1 MNRHHP
7 YGGGGYD
14 GQRGGSF
21 SGPGPERHHRGGGRG
36 RGNFGRGRGGGG
48 GGSGGG
54 GYGQSTGGGASY
66 DGNMSYSAYDQP
78 QEDMNGYNS
87 NYDSSNSYY
96 QNLGGSSQYGYNQGY
111 GKQEDDTVFEEDSLG
126 RIRRPVRK
134 DRDDKVHDSI
144 IEQRIQRE
152 RPCRT
157 LFIRNIKYETNSSDV
172 RRLFEEHGDIKT
184 FFDLISTRGMVFVTY
199 YDLRAAE
206 RARERLQGSE
216 ISGRPIDVHYS
227 LPRDDRGEDKN
238 SLQGCLQVT
247 LRNSPSGQMIDD
259 NEVRRKFQQFGD
271 VKSVQP
277 VGERIDSRYV
287 EFYDTRACDDAY
299 DRLRHQSLQDG
310 VMDISFAWDVNDG
323 GAQGS
328 HRPNNWEEGGRRG
341 GRGGGGRGR
350 GGGRGGRGGGG
361 GNRGGPDDDYER
373 KDTFGRER
381 GGGRGGRGG
390 GGGGG
395 AGRYEDDWSNR
406 KDNFNDRYEG
416 PRFGPNSNNFGTNT
430 AGPTFNPPPPAPL
443 QPQSSDD
450 RLEQAKKVQQLL
462 AALKQPASN
471 APPVPPPGS
480 APLPP
485 IPGVPPQMTQ
495 SLAATPMH
503 NPYYPPPGPGGHQPP
518 YLAPNMYGPPPGQSS
533 NTTQTGAAPPPIVSP
548 PPPAV
553 LNALPPNV
561 LALLQSAQQQQQPG
575 GGPPPGMPYSMPSP
589 MMGTPPPG
597 AGAPG
602 NASYQQLMAMMQNKR
617 P

>member
-14 GQRGGSF
+14 SHRGGSF
-21 SGPGPERHHRGGGRG
+21 SSGPGPDRHHRGGGRG

-48 GGSGGG
+48 GGNGG
-54 GYGQSTGGGASY
+54 GYGQSGGGGY
-66 DGNMSYSAYDQP
+66 DGNMSYGAYDQH
-78 QEDMNGYNS
+78 QDDMNGYNS
-87 NYDSSNSYY
+87 NHDSSNSYY
-96 QNLGGSSQYGYNQGY
+96 QNYGGASSQYGYNQGY
-111 GKQEDDTVFEEDSLG
+111 GKQEDDSGFEEDSLG
-126 RIRRPVRK
+126 RMRRPVRK
-134 DRDDKVHDSI
+134 DRDDNL

-227 LPRDDRGEDKN
+227 LPRDDRGDDKN
-238 SLQGCLQVT
+238 NQLQGCLQVT
-247 LRNSPSGQMIDD
+247 LRNSPSGMIDD

-277 VGERIDSRYV
+277 VGDRIDSRYV

-299 DRLRHQSLQDG
+299 DRLRHQGLQDG
-310 VMDISFAWDVNDG
+310 VMDIAFAWDVNDG

-328 HRPNNWEEGGRRG
+328 HRPKDSYDEGGRRG
-341 GRGGGGRGR
+341 GGS
-350 GGGRGGRGGGG
+350 
-361 GNRGGPDDDYER
+361 GNRGGGYDDDYDR
-373 KDTFGRER
+373 RDNFGRDR

-395 AGRYEDDWSNR
+395 GRFDDDWSGR
-406 KDNFNDRYEG
+406 KDSYNDRYDG
-416 PRFGPNSNNFGTNT
+416 PRFVANSNNYGSNVT
-430 AGPTFNPPPPAPL
+430 GPSFNPPPPAAL
-443 QPQSSDD
+443 QPQAADD

-462 AALKQPASN
+462 AALKQPAPN
-471 APPVPPPGS
+471 ASSAPPGS
-480 APLPP
+480 GSVPP
-485 IPGVPPQMTQ
+485 MPGVPQLTQ
-495 SLAATPMH
+495 PGAPPMA
-503 NPYYPPPGPGGHQPP
+503 NPYYPPPGSGGLQAPYPGAVPP
-518 YLAPNMYGPPPGQSS
+518 PNMYGPPQPPPPGQSS
-533 NTTQTGAAPPPIVSP
+533 STPAGIVPPPPVVSP
-548 PPPAV
+548 PPAA
-553 LNALPPNV
+553 LSALPPNV
-561 LALLQSAQQQQQPG
+561 LALLQSAQHQQQQPG
-575 GGPPPGMPYSMPSP
+575 GAPPPGMPPYSMPPP
-589 MMGTPPPG
+589 MMGTPSPG
-597 AGAPG
+597 APVPG
-602 NASYQQLMAMMQNKR
+602 NPSYQHLMSMMQQPKR